1 MSIASPS
8 PAASR
13 SVKRTGR
20 MAGQWLAIAAT
31 MLSLPVLAGPP
42 YITDDAEPTDTGHY
56 EIYFFSEGASARD
69 GRDGSA
75 GIDFNYGAA
84 ESLQLTATLPVA
96 WTAPAGGSGATGL
109 GNIELAAKYQ
119 FLHQRDAGVDVA
131 LFPRVFLPA
140 GSSAVGETHASL
152 LLPLWLQ
159 RNSGAW
165 TVFGGGGCEIHRG
178 GDSRDFCMFGA
189 AFTYQVDERFQ
200 IGAEIYHQ
208 GADARAGDAS
218 TDFNLGATYDL
229 GPHFHLMA
237 SAGPGL
243 QNRDWTDRV
252 VWYAALLWT
261 R

>member
-1 MSIASPS
+1 MTAAFAPRRDGFGRSPIRCV
-8 PAASR
+8 A
-13 SVKRTGR
+13 GR
-20 MAGQWLAIAAT
+20 WLAIAAVL
-31 MLSLPVLAGPP
+31 LSLPALAGPP
-42 YITDDAEPTDTGHY
+42 YITDDPEPTDAGHY
-56 EIYFFSEGASARD
+56 DIYFFSEGASSRG

-84 ESLQLTATLPVA
+84 ENLQLTVTLPIA
-96 WTAPAGGSGATGL
+96 WTAPAGGGGATCL
-109 GNIELAAKYQ
+109 RNVELAAMCQ
-119 FLHQRDAGVDVA
+119 FLHQPESGVDA
-131 LFPRVFLPA
+131 AFFPRVFLPA

-159 RNSGAW
+159 RTSGAW

-178 GDSRDFCMFGA
+178 GDSKDFCMFGTA
-189 AFTYQVDERFQ
+189 LTWQVSERFQ
-200 IGAEIYHQ
+200 IGAEVYHQ
-208 GADARAGDAS
+208 GADTRGGVAS
-218 TDFNLGATYDL
+218 TDVDVGAIYDL

-243 QNRDWTDRV
+243 QNRNRADRV